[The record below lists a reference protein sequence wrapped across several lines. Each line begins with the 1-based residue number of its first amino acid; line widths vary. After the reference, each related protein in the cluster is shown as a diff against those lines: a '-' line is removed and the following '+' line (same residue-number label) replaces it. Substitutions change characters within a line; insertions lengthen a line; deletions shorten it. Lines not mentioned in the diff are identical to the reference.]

1 MLNNKIITLN
11 HNGNHQVRISYKV
24 FLIILFHLDPSP
36 TFRPRQVQ
44 QSYRARFPGNNNN
57 NNNQQ
62 FTSYNNVPPPSNLA
76 QSKPQQSGI
85 RFQLNTRPQ
94 TAATTNK
101 SGRRTRFSSP
111 PKQQGTS
118 FSSSYPTPMP
128 TPPENRHDDTMM
140 DTTNSNEPRPIMS
153 AIQAFKLACDKQNWP
168 DSLK

>member
-1 MLNNKIITLN
+1 MLYI
-11 HNGNHQVRISYKV
+11 
-24 FLIILFHLDPSP
+24 DPSS

-44 QSYRARFPGNNNN
+44 QSYRARYPANNNN
-57 NNNQQ
+57 NNNSQQ
-62 FTSYNNVPPPSNLA
+62 FQSYNNVPPPSNIA

-94 TAATTNK
+94 TTTNK

-111 PKQQGTS
+111 PKQQITS
-118 FSSSYPTPMP
+118 FSSSYPTPMA
-128 TPPENRHDDTMM
+128 TPPENRNNDTMM
-140 DTTNSNEPRPIMS
+140 VTTNSNEPRPIMT

>member
-1 MLNNKIITLN
+1 MLFSF
-11 HNGNHQVRISYKV
+11 GS
-24 FLIILFHLDPSP
+24 LDPSP
-36 TFRPRQVQ
+36 AFRPRQAQ
-44 QSYRARFPGNNNN
+44 QSYRNRFPANNN

-62 FTSYNNVPPPSNLA
+62 FQSYNNVPPPTNLA

-94 TAATTNK
+94 NTTTTNK

-111 PKQQGTS
+111 PKQQASS
-118 FSSSYPTPMP
+118 FSSSYPTPMA

-140 DTTNSNEPRPIMS
+140 DTTNSHESRPIMS

-168 DSLK
+168 ESLK